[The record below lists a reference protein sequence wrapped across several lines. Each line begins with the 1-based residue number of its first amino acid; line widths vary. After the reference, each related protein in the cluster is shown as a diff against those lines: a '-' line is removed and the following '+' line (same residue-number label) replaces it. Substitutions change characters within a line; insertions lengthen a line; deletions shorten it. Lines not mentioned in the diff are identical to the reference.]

1 MNGDEPIQTTRD
13 ENGVKTE
20 VPPRTAQALLARQRE
35 RKAKSILLLAIFNEY
50 QQRFH
55 TIKDAKS
62 YGLLSRK
69 FLRALPSSWN
79 NKALIMRNKEGID
92 ELDIDDLYNN
102 LKVFEA
108 DIKGSSGSSLNSQ
121 NMVFLSAEGTN
132 NINEVNTA
140 NGVSTAAGYSS
151 SRQASSSSYT
161 DDLMFLFFASFVKTK
176 VEYFNCHRRGH
187 FARECRAPRSQGNMN
202 GDASAL
208 IVQDGLGYDW
218 SCIAQEEPTEF
229 ALMAY
234 TSGTDTEKNEVAY
247 EEKIAVLE
255 FEVNNKV
262 WLDLRSCCWYKG
274 SFKCWLITT
283 PQMIINSPCL
293 TDKKELAIARQ
304 MATGKELSN
313 LLMAG
318 SLPKTTL
325 PTKLQFWTS
334 AKVKTV
340 NDEVW
345 IQALVD
351 GKRVNIKKSSIRRI
365 LKLYD
370 DEDTSCLTNT
380 KIFEEIQ
387 FLKLGDMTH
396 HKDIFATFSLT
407 KKVFANMKRVG
418 TRFSEEVTPLFA
430 NMLKKHK
437 PKRKHTKEPEVP
449 PTESQAEQSISLPSP
464 SHDPLPSGEDSL
476 KLKELMDLCTN
487 LSNKILD
494 LDSEVIDIKST
505 FKEKIEKLESRVE
518 RLKDENK
525 VLNELKGVHSIVN
538 SDEPAMENEKSSKQ
552 ERKIA
557 DIDADVLSMLDDND
571 EEPADV
577 EEVLE
582 VVTTAKLIT
591 KVVTTAID
599 DVNAAS
605 VQDTPITTAEA
616 TKVTVKVPK
625 PLKRICVIIQ
635 DPEETTTVTVQ
646 QMQVKRSERLTDAV
660 MKCQA
665 LKRKP
670 LTEAQ
675 ARRNMI
681 VYLKNMAGYKMNY
694 FKGMSYDEIRPL
706 FEKHYNY
713 NQTFLDKV
721 NEGVKVSEKEVR
733 QEKEVE
739 VESSKREDDDDDMYT
754 DATPLASKIPIV
766 DYKIQTKRNRPY
778 FKIIRADGNH
788 IERFEKTEPKNYSDD
803 YLLNTLKIMFE
814 KPNVEA
820 NVWKD
825 QKGKYGLANVKSWKL
840 IESCRVHC
848 LTISTT

>member
-20 VPPRTAQALLARQRE
+20 VPPRTAQALLVRQRE
-35 RKAKSILLLAIFNEY
+35 RKAKSILLLAISDEY

-62 YGLLSRK
+62 LWAAIKSRFGGNVESKKVQKTVLKQQFENFFVSDTEGLD
-69 FLRALPSSWN
+69 
-79 NKALIMRNKEGID
+79 KAYDRNKEGIN

-108 DIKGSSGSSLNSQ
+108 DIKGSSGSFSNSQ
-121 NMVFLSAEGTN
+121 NMVFLFAEDDEDLEQ
-132 NINEVNTA
+132 IDH
-140 NGVSTAAGYSS
+140 
-151 SRQASSSSYT
+151 
-161 DDLMFLFFASFVKTK
+161 DDLEEMDRKWQMDMLSMRSTK
-176 VEYFNCHRRGH
+176 KS
-187 FARECRAPRSQGNMN
+187 REHEWRCK
-202 GDASAL
+202 
-208 IVQDGLGYDW
+208 DGLGYDW
-218 SCIAQEEPTEF
+218 SCIAQEEPTKF

-255 FEVNNKV
+255 FKVNDKV
-262 WLDLRSCCWYKG
+262 WLDLRSCCWYEG

-283 PQMIINSPCL
+283 PQMIINSQCL
-293 TDKKELAIARQ
+293 TDKKELAIPRQ

-313 LLMAG
+313 PLMAG

-325 PTKLQFWTS
+325 PTKLLNVNAARPKLTTARVYAAEIKYALTASLTIHTSCIKQFWTS
-334 AKVKTV
+334 NKVKTV

-365 LKLYD
+365 LKLDD
-370 DEDTSCLTNT
+370 DEEVRVPLFMFSRFVQLIINH
-380 KIFEEIQ
+380 Q
-387 FLKLGDMTH
+387 LGDMTH

-407 KKVFANMKRVG
+407 KKFFANMKKVG
-418 TRFSEEVTPLFA
+418 TGFSREVTLLFA
-430 NMLKKHK
+430 NMLVQAPEEKKHK
-437 PKRKHTKEPEVP
+437 PKKKHTKEPEVP
-449 PTESQAEQSISLPSP
+449 PTESQAEQSISLPLP
-464 SHDPLPSGEDSL
+464 SHDLLPSGEDSL
-476 KLKELMDLCTN
+476 KLKELMYLCTN
-487 LSNKILD
+487 LSNKVLD

-505 FKEKIEKLESRVE
+505 FKEKIE
-518 RLKDENK
+518 
-525 VLNELKGVHSIVN
+525 
-538 SDEPAMENEKSSKQ
+538 
-552 ERKIA
+552 
-557 DIDADVLSMLDDND
+557 ND

-591 KVVTTAID
+591 KVVTTAMD

-616 TKVTVKVPK
+616 TKVTVELESELNADINWNV
-625 PLKRICVIIQ
+625 VI
-635 DPEETTTVTVQ
+635 E
-646 QMQVKRSERLTDAV
+646 QVKRSERLTDAV

-675 ARRNMI
+675 ARRNII

-706 FEKHYNY
+706 FEMHYNY
-713 NQTFLDKV
+713 NQTFLDEV

-739 VESSKREDDDDDMYT
+739 VESSKREDDDDDDVYT

-825 QKGKYGLANVKSWKL
+825 QKGKYGLAKVKSWKL

-848 LTISTT
+848 LTLLTT